1 MENFRSKSTRE
12 RRNMP
17 IENYYSSESG
27 RAGPTN
33 MQDLRSYSTSHTSCN
48 YSSVEPNPNYDKEV
62 KIKRSKS
69 KVMSSSSLKNWTFN
83 DPELQRKK
91 RVVGYKSYA
100 VEGKMKGSFRKSFR
114 WIKNTCNHVVHGLW

>member
-12 RRNMP
+12 RRMP
-17 IENYYSSESG
+17 IENYNSIDSGSGSG

-33 MQDLRSYSTSHTSCN
+33 MQDLRSYSTSHASYN
-48 YSSVEPNPNYDKEV
+48 NNDKEV

-69 KVMSSSSLKNWTFN
+69 KVMSSSSLKNWSFN
-83 DPELQRKK
+83 DPEMQRKK
-91 RVVGYKSYA
+91 RVVGYKAYG

-114 WIKNTCNHVVHGLW
+114 WIKNACNHVVHGLW